1 MDGLGLEGFE
11 EILKQGL
18 VGTTADGAAAVF
30 LGELVT
36 PSEL

>member
-1 MDGLGLEGFE
+1 MVQAWKVNE

-18 VGTTADGAAAVF
+18 VGTTADGATAVF

>member
-1 MDGLGLEGFE
+1 MVQAWKVNE

-30 LGELVT
+30 LELVT